1 MVSEKA
7 QFLILSPGCAG
18 KEQRARQDPA
28 RSSPPCRW
36 ERRLVAAPWA
46 GPSSPAAPRFC
57 AWLKENTPALPFKT
71 PCRFPGEP
79 APWSLEQVLER
90 HPGASEPPL
99 QFLPLPAR
107 VTTARQFSLSLPL
120 IFFLTPPLGTFLEPG
135 VQDSAGQRAFVK
147 RLAGEGRAEILASG
161 GAGTWV
167 ISLHPHARVPLES

>member
-120 IFFLTPPLGTFLEPG
+120 IFFLPPPSWNFSRTGSPGLSGTKGLCEAPG
-135 VQDSAGQRAFVK
+135 G
-147 RLAGEGRAEILASG
+147 GGASG
-161 GAGTWV
+161 DPRQRGRGNLGHLPPPPCPCA
-167 ISLHPHARVPLES
+167 P